1 MKRKGTL
8 RRPAA
13 SLGRPIELSL
23 YNIVQEPV
31 QEMGHM
37 PHAPRVL
44 EEAVSQ
50 PTTIP
55 MENEP
60 AAHFFPQRDFSH
72 LKLQLKQDV
81 HSSFLTFLKCLL
93 STREMKC
100 ATAGN
105 GQHEYQL

>member
-1 MKRKGTL
+1 
-8 RRPAA
+8 
-13 SLGRPIELSL
+13 
-23 YNIVQEPV
+23 
-31 QEMGHM
+31 MGHM

-72 LKLQLKQDV
+72 LKLQLKQDM